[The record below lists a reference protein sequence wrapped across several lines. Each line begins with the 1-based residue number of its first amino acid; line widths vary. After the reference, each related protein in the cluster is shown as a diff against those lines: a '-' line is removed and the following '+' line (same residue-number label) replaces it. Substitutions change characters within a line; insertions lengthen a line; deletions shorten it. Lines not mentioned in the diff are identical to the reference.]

1 MTLTMTA
8 VPKRSCM
15 QYVCMWLP
23 SAGVDALPVD
33 LQRFVTG
40 LREVDK
46 ETRGEETV
54 VSIDKGS
61 RVRLVTS
68 SRAAG

>member
-1 MTLTMTA
+1 
-8 VPKRSCM
+8 M
-15 QYVCMWLP
+15 QKVSYGMWLP

-46 ETRGEETV
+46 ETQGEETV